1 MGSYTPNK
9 NLYKADPATDGKD
22 TFNITK
28 LLNENWDKLDA
39 DTRELTFDE
48 LAEQYGVTESYPD
61 ADTGTITATIDDS
74 APVTATRQTI
84 VSKTSSGDLKFVET
98 TTIDETSTV
107 VETTEG
113 STATSGDT
121 AGQLNLD
128 TIRWRLKR
136 LQVAIN
142 SLAADV
148 SDTIDTSLAGL
159 EGDVT
164 ALEGRMD
171 TAEAAIDG
179 LEADVETQG
188 QKLTGWWI
196 YLKETCDYTCDMP
209 ADTSVKPYTYTE
221 TAKEGQTVKGTCV
234 TTMNADGTYTEVYT
248 IGTNP
253 ARTRTWSK
261 VDGKWKGVWS

>member
-28 LLNENWDKLDA
+28 MLNENWDKLDA

-48 LAEQYGVTESYPD
+48 LAAQYGVIESYPD

-74 APVTATRQTI
+74 APVTAQRKTV

-113 STATSGDT
+113 STATTGDT

-136 LQVAIN
+136 LQTAIN
-142 SLAADV
+142 SLADDV
-148 SDTIDTSLAGL
+148 SDTIDTSLAEL
-159 EGDVT
+159 EEDIT
-164 ALEGRMD
+164 ALEGRMN
-171 TAEAAIDG
+171 TAEGNIG
-179 LEADVETQG
+179 VLESNVEAQG
-188 QKLTGWWI
+188 KKLAEWWV
-196 YLKETCDYTCDMP
+196 YLKENYDYTCDMP
-209 ADTSVKPYTYTE
+209 ADTSTKPYSYTE
-221 TAKEGQTVKGTCV
+221 TAKEGETVKGTLI
-234 TTMNADGTYTEVYT
+234 TTMNADGTYTEKYT
-248 IGTNP
+248 IGEAT
-253 ARTRTWSK
+253 RTRTWSK
-261 VDGKWKGVWS
+261 VDNQWKGVWS

>member
-28 LLNENWDKLDA
+28 MLNENWDKLDA

-48 LAEQYGVTESYPD
+48 LASQYGVTESYPD

-74 APVTATRQTI
+74 APVTAQRKTV

-113 STATSGDT
+113 STATTGDT

-136 LQVAIN
+136 LQAAIN
-142 SLAADV
+142 NLAADV
-148 SDTIDTSLAGL
+148 SDTIDTSLAEL

-164 ALEGRMD
+164 ALESRVD
-171 TAEAAIDG
+171 TAESDISA
-179 LEADVETQG
+179 LESSVEAQG
-188 QKLTGWWI
+188 KQLTEWWG
-196 YLKETCDYTCDMP
+196 YMKENLDYTCDMP
-209 ADTSVKPYTYTE
+209 ADTSTKPYSYTE
-221 TAKEGQTVKGTCV
+221 TAKDGQTTKGTLV
-234 TTMNADGTYTEVYT
+234 TTMNADGTYTEQYT
-248 IGTNP
+248 IGTTS
-253 ARTRTWSK
+253 RTRTWTK
-261 VDGKWKGVWS
+261 TGNQWKGEWS